1 MLIVILKS
9 LVIGALAG
17 FAVSAGVARMFH
29 APETQAMG
37 AFRTLGELN
46 ACKGDAV
53 AHFSFGAGFLL
64 NAAGNM
70 VGAGALTQD
79 VLHRLIPNWTAGAL
93 LLKNKKVE
101 DTLYDPAKMG
111 LMGAVVGAIVVVV
124 LNTLASLIPASISS
138 IAKNILTPASNNL
151 INIVMPIIFILAALD
166 AGTIT
171 GIWGVVLGGIAQLIF
186 GNAVPGAVLGILIG
200 QTIQEQGFSKSAKV
214 MLGIICV
221 LFIVIGIGRGFWAKL
236 FAAFMTFGQ
245 YGA

>member
-17 FAVSAGVARMFH
+17 FAVSAGAARMFH

-53 AHFSFGAGFLL
+53 AHFSL
-64 NAAGNM
+64 
-70 VGAGALTQD
+70 GAGALTQD

>member
-17 FAVSAGVARMFH
+17 FAVSAGAARMFH

-111 LMGAVVGAIVVVV
+111 LMGAVVG
-124 LNTLASLIPASISS
+124 L
-138 IAKNILTPASNNL
+138 
-151 INIVMPIIFILAALD
+151 
-166 AGTIT
+166 
-171 GIWGVVLGGIAQLIF
+171 
-186 GNAVPGAVLGILIG
+186 
-200 QTIQEQGFSKSAKV
+200 
-214 MLGIICV
+214 
-221 LFIVIGIGRGFWAKL
+221 
-236 FAAFMTFGQ
+236 
-245 YGA
+245 

>member
-17 FAVSAGVARMFH
+17 FAVSAGAARMFH
-29 APETQAMG
+29 APETQDMG

-151 INIVMPIIFILAALD
+151 INIVMHYLYSGS
-166 AGTIT
+166 AGRRHNHRY
-171 GIWGVVLGGIAQLIF
+171 L
-186 GNAVPGAVLGILIG
+186 
-200 QTIQEQGFSKSAKV
+200 
-214 MLGIICV
+214 
-221 LFIVIGIGRGFWAKL
+221 GRGPWRYCTADFW
-236 FAAFMTFGQ
+236 
-245 YGA
+245 